1 MRRHG
6 GRRIRPEAGD
16 CKKRK
21 GDGSMRKKITMA
33 ILAGMLLATPVGAA
47 RAAEGASDYGEAA
60 KLMTDSMMKMMGAM
74 FKMYSE
80 MSRPIW
86 SSTAQIFGEYGE
98 WCTTCHAPLDNIYQQ
113 LGESFDPQVHKK
125 LSDDDLKK
133 ALEAYMKEKKARAG
147 KK

>member
-1 MRRHG
+1 MN
-6 GRRIRPEAGD
+6 
-16 CKKRK
+16 
-21 GDGSMRKKITMA
+21 KKIAAA
-33 ILAGMLLATPVGAA
+33 IVAGMLAA
-47 RAAEGASDYGEAA
+47 APISAAKAGEGASDYGEAA

-80 MSRPIW
+80 MTRPMW

-113 LGESFDPQVHKK
+113 LGSSFDPEVHKK

-133 ALEAYMKEKKARAG
+133 ALEAYMKEKEAKGA
-147 KK
+147 KKQ

>member
-1 MRRHG
+1 
-6 GRRIRPEAGD
+6 
-16 CKKRK
+16 
-21 GDGSMRKKITMA
+21 MRKKITMA
-33 ILAGMLLATPVGAA
+33 IVAGLLMAA
-47 RAAEGASDYGEAA
+47 PLSASRAAEGASDYGEAA

-98 WCTTCHAPLDNIYQQ
+98 WCTTCHGPLDNIYQQ

-125 LSDDDLKK
+125 LSEEDLKK
-133 ALEAYMKEKKARAG
+133 ALDAYMKEKQAKAE